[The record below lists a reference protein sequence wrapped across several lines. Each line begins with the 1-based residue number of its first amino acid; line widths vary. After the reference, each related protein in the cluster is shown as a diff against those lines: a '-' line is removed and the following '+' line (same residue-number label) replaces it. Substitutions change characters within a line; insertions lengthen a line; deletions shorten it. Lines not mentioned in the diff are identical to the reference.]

1 MYRNNREDI
10 FNLVPINIISS
21 KFRVKVIGG
30 GKAAFIKVKG
40 LIEKGCYVHIL
51 SKEFSKKILDIDSE
65 NLKIEKGTYHKD
77 FIKDCHLVIIAV
89 NDEILLQDICKDC
102 KDEYKLYL
110 NATDYKDGMVSI
122 PYSRCYENLSFSI
135 SSKLGSPR
143 VTRAIGEEI
152 SNIIKEND
160 MYSIRIANIREKA
173 KKYELKDEIIRIISC
188 DEFKKAFLEKKEYA
202 YLKEI
207 LGENLADSLMEN

>member
-1 MYRNNREDI
+1 MCRNNREDI

-51 SKEFSKKILDIDSE
+51 SKEFSKEILEINSE
-65 NLKIEKGTYHKD
+65 RLKIEKGTYYKK
-77 FIKDCHLVIIAV
+77 FIKNCHLVIIAI
-89 NDEILLQDICKDC
+89 NDETLLNNICRDC
-102 KDEYKLYL
+102 EEEYKLYL

-143 VTRAIGEEI
+143 VTRAIGKEVEC
-152 SNIIKEND
+152 IIEKND
-160 MYSIRIANIREKA
+160 AYSIKIAKIREQA
-173 KKYELKDEIIRIISC
+173 KKYESKDEIIRVISC
-188 DEFKKAFLEKKEYA
+188 DEFKKAFLEKREYQ
-202 YLKEI
+202 YLI
-207 LGENLADSLMEN
+207 NAFGEKLADLLIKD